1 MNKFSKF
8 IKVAITYFIGNV
20 LSKLLAFLLI
30 PLYTSYISTETYG
43 TYDLIVSLMSL
54 IVPILFFQIWDGLF
68 RFIYDFEKEKDKYKI
83 LNNGLSVCFIS
94 IVLYEILFFVINQFV
109 DIPNKWLVN
118 IYGLSIAFQ
127 YVYGTAAR
135 TFKKNKLYMTT
146 GVINTFVNLGL
157 NILLIAILDYKNAN
171 ALYLSVIIG
180 NLVQCLIISFNLK
193 IFRNFRI
200 KNISKKIIVD
210 MVKFSMPIAVSTIS
224 YWLLS
229 GYSKV
234 IVSNKLGYEMN
245 GIFAIAT
252 KLASMIVVIVSVF
265 QMSWHETS
273 FETAKDKNKREFYEK
288 GINLFYIVL
297 MLAAIAIIPI
307 VKSIFPYMVR
317 GEYVGAYSIIPIVL
331 VYSAINSFAGFSSS
345 QFLAEKNSKATLWTT
360 LASAVLNVIL
370 GYVFTIKFGLLGTT
384 IALLISFTLNAVLR
398 VILLNKLYSIKLNM
412 KNVVILTLLLLI
424 SILLYYF
431 AVDVINLIYVVVI
444 IVLICVLYRK
454 QIKGICVNFLKKIK
468 EK

>member
-1 MNKFSKF
+1 MNKFTKF

-30 PLYTSYISTETYG
+30 PLYTGHISTDTYG

-54 IVPILFFQIWDGLF
+54 IVPIIFFQIWDGLF
-68 RFIYDFEKEKDKYKI
+68 RFIYDFEKEEDKYKI
-83 LNNGLSVCFIS
+83 LNNGLVVCCIS
-94 IVLYEILFFVINQFV
+94 IMVYEILFFIINQF
-109 DIPNKWLVN
+109 ITIQNKWLVN

-127 YVYGTAAR
+127 YVFGTAAR
-135 TFKKNKLYMTT
+135 TFQKNKLYMTT
-146 GVINTFVNLGL
+146 GVINTLINLFFNIILIAGL
-157 NILLIAILDYKNAN
+157 NYNNAN
-171 ALYLSVIIG
+171 ILYLSIIIG
-180 NLVQCLIISFNLK
+180 NIIQCAIISYKLN
-193 IFRNFRI
+193 IFRNFRKTDI
-200 KNISKKIIVD
+200 NKKIIGD
-210 MVKFSMPIAVSTIS
+210 MIKFSMPIAVSTIS

-234 IVSNKLGYEMN
+234 IVSKKLGYEVN

-273 FETAKDKNKREFYEK
+273 FETANDKNKRDFYEK

-297 MLAAIAIIPI
+297 MLATIEIIPM
-307 VKSIFPYMVR
+307 VKIIFPYFVR
-317 GEYVGAYSIIPIVL
+317 GEYIEAYNIIPIVL

-360 LASAVLNVIL
+360 LASAILNVIL
-370 GYVFTIKFGLLGTT
+370 GYILTIRFGLLGTT

-398 VILLNKLYSIKLNM
+398 VVLLYILYSIKLNI
-412 KNVVILTLLLLI
+412 KNVCVLIILLI
-424 SILLYYF
+424 VSIVLYYTQTNI
-431 AVDVINLIYVVVI
+431 INLVYAFGLFI
-444 IVLICVLYRK
+444 LMCVLYRN
-454 QIKGICVNFLKKIK
+454 QIKKICMNFIKSIK
-468 EK
+468 ER